1 MSTITA
7 TQVEE
12 LTMSNRVFTP
22 DGGPFSPPS
31 DIPVILGPKLIRA
44 DVPVVCG
51 FIPAG
56 ALIPENY
63 VIPHLD
69 PRTGKGYQRLPQDV
83 RINELATDLRKGRV
97 DLPTSVLLNIR
108 NRDARKAYRNGVL
121 NLSHPGEAGAKLG
134 YDPKF
139 YVVDGQHRILALKR
153 LIEEFDRE
161 RWSKFEIPF
170 TCMLGATEEEEMDQ
184 FYTVNSKAKSV
195 RTDLAYE
202 LLSQRA
208 QDPLV
213 MESLVERGRD
223 WQVHGQN
230 IVRRLSVESPIWRG
244 RIRFAAME
252 KGETVMPSASMVT
265 SLKQVLGSPYFKALT
280 EEQQIRI
287 LDAYWRGIREIMP
300 EAFDEP
306 GSFSLQKGIGVMVLH
321 TMMTQVVE
329 IARSRGLS
337 LIEPDTYASILKDA
351 LEQLEGE
358 NASSQPV
365 VGLEFWRAAP
375 DGAAGSYSSSAGRRV
390 LMAKIH
396 QRLPRITVQ

>member
-1 MSTITA
+1 MSTIIDTKL
-7 TQVEE
+7 EE
-12 LTMSNRVFTP
+12 ATMSNRVFTP
-22 DGGPFSPPS
+22 DAGPFSAPS

-44 DVPVVCG
+44 DVPIVCG

-69 PRTGKGYQRLPQDV
+69 PRTGKGYQRLPQEV

-97 DLPTSVLLNIR
+97 DLPTSILLNIR
-108 NRDARKAYRNGVL
+108 NRDARKAFRNGVL
-121 NLSHPGEAGAKLG
+121 NLSQVGEGGAKLG

-139 YVVDGQHRILALKR
+139 YVVDGQHRVLALKR

-161 RWSKFEIPF
+161 RWSKFQIPF

-202 LLSQRA
+202 LLSKRA
-208 QDPLV
+208 LDPDV

-230 IVRRLSVESPIWRG
+230 IVRRLSEESPIWRG

-252 KGETVMPSASMVT
+252 KGVTVMPSASMVT
-265 SLKQVLGSPYFKALT
+265 SLKLVLGSPYFRALT
-280 EEQQIRI
+280 EEQQIVI
-287 LDAYWRGIREIMP
+287 LDAYWRGIREVLP

-321 TMMTQVVE
+321 TIMTQVVE
-329 IARSRGLS
+329 IARSRGHS
-337 LIEPDTYASILKDA
+337 LVEPDTYKAILKDA
-351 LEQLEGE
+351 LELLDGE
-358 NASSQPV
+358 NASGLPV
-365 VGLEFWRAAP
+365 SGLEFWRAAP